1 MRGKFFTFE
10 GIDGAGKSTHI
21 AWTAELLRSQGLSLV
36 LTREPGGTA
45 FGENLRELLLRHTQ
59 PIHPISEALLMFA
72 ARKQHVEEVIRPAL
86 DKGAWVLCD
95 RFTDSSF
102 AYQGGGRGVAR
113 DRLETL
119 ESWVHADL
127 QPDLTLLFDVDIS
140 VGQSRVARIKSP
152 DRFEQE
158 SSDFFARVRSAYLER
173 ARRAPER
180 IFLIDGSQPIASIR
194 EQIEKRVQALRAL

>member
-59 PIHPISEALLMFA
+59 PIHPIAETLLMFA

-158 SSDFFARVRSAYLER
+158 SSGFFARVRSAYLER
-173 ARRAPER
+173 AARAPER

-194 EQIEKRVQALRAL
+194 EQIEKRVLALREL